1 MRTTGLIFLAGLV
14 CFGQYKLEPAGAPPS
29 ELPAEFASLMSKDGM
44 KVASADGSSVCE
56 IWVVT
61 TAPSGPETTEEDST
75 FKTIPHGA
83 LIGAI
88 RFTANGS
95 DRRGQTIKPGVY
107 SLRYSMYPV
116 NGDHQGVAPQ
126 RDFLV
131 MTPITEDKDP
141 KATPDFDTLVGWS
154 RKASGTPHPAVLS
167 IWKDEP
173 ADYKGG
179 VMKMGDHD
187 WVLQTKLGD
196 QPMSIIVVGKA
207 EG

>member
-1 MRTTGLIFLAGLV
+1 MAKEGFKVVAG
-14 CFGQYKLEPAGAPPS
+14 
-29 ELPAEFASLMSKDGM
+29 DG
-44 KVASADGSSVCE
+44 KAVCE
-56 IWVVT
+56 IWIA
-61 TAPSGPETTEEDST
+61 TAAPVGPETDEEDST

-83 LIGAI
+83 LMGAI
-88 RFTANGS
+88 RFSEGGS

-107 SLRYSMYPV
+107 SLRYSLFPI

-126 RDFLV
+126 RDFLL
-131 MTPITEDKDP
+131 MTPMAEDKDP
-141 KATPDFDTLVGWS
+141 KATPDFDTLVDWS
-154 RKASGTPHPAVLS
+154 KKASGTPHPAVLS

-173 ADYKGG
+173 GDYKGG

-187 WVLQTKLGD
+187 WALQVKLGD

>member
-1 MRTTGLIFLAGLV
+1 MRQIGLLLLSAAV
-14 CFGQYKLEPAGAPPS
+14 CLGDVKMQPADPLPS
-29 ELPAEFASLMSKDGM
+29 ELPAAFASLMSKDGM
-44 KVASADGSSVCE
+44 KVMSSDGKAVCE
-56 IWVVT
+56 IWVVSA
-61 TAPSGPETTEEDST
+61 APSGPETTEEEST

-88 RFTANGS
+88 RFTENGS

-131 MTPITEDKDP
+131 MTPIADDQDP

-154 RKASGTPHPAVLS
+154 KKASGTPHPAVLS

-173 ADYKGG
+173 GDYKGG
-179 VMKMGDHD
+179 VVKMGDHD
-187 WVLQTKLGD
+187 WVLQMKLGD
-196 QPMSIIVVGKA
+196 QPMSIIVVGQV

>member
-1 MRTTGLIFLAGLV
+1 MRRTGFVFLAAV
-14 CFGQYKLEPAGAPPS
+14 ACFGQYKAEPAGPPPS
-29 ELPAEFASLMSKDGM
+29 ELPAAFASMMAKDGM
-44 KVASADGSSVCE
+44 KVMAGDGKSVCE
-56 IWVVT
+56 IWVVSST
-61 TAPSGPETTEEDST
+61 PAGPETTEADST

-88 RFTANGS
+88 RFAENGA

-131 MTPITEDKDP
+131 MTPIAEDQDP
-141 KATPDFDTLVGWS
+141 KATPNFDTLVGWS
-154 RKASGTPHPAVLS
+154 KKASGTPHPAVLS
-167 IWKDEP
+167 IWKEE
-173 ADYKGG
+173 AANHKGG
-179 VMKMGDHD
+179 LAKMGDHD
-187 WVLQTKLGD
+187 WVLQVKLGNE
-196 QPMSIIVVGKA
+196 PLSIIVVGKA